1 MVKKSFAE
9 MYMEEKE
16 RLENENSQIEENG
29 VETVETVE
37 TVDTIE
43 KLKKEIEKYNRN
55 EVTNFSNVKWEKLIK
70 DKDFTEDMVIMFQMQ
85 IQLYYDDYIKTHN
98 VSDNLIRK
106 MYYEFTGH
114 FNPDILNDKTKN
126 RIFPELKEK

>member
-1 MVKKSFAE
+1 MEEKKSFAE

-16 RLENENSQIEENG
+16 DLEKENSQLEENSIDI
-29 VETVETVE
+29 
-37 TVDTIE
+37 VDTIE
-43 KLKKEIEKYNRN
+43 KLKEEIEKYNRN
-55 EVTNFSNVKWEKLIK
+55 EVANFSNVKWEELVK

-85 IQLYYDDYIKTHN
+85 IQLYYDEYIKTHN
-98 VSDNLIRK
+98 VSDGLIRK

-114 FNPDILNDKTKN
+114 FNPDMLDENTRN

>member
-1 MVKKSFAE
+1 MEEKKSFAE

-16 RLENENSQIEENG
+16 KLEKENSQLEENSIE
-29 VETVETVE
+29 V
-37 TVDTIE
+37 VDTIE

-55 EVTNFSNVKWEKLIK
+55 EVANFSNVKWEELVK

-85 IQLYYDDYIKTHN
+85 IQLYYDEYIKTHN
-98 VSDNLIRK
+98 VSDGLIRK

-114 FNPDILNDKTKN
+114 FNPDMLDENTRN

>member
-1 MVKKSFAE
+1 MEEKKSFAE

-16 RLENENSQIEENG
+16 KLGKENSQLEENSIE
-29 VETVETVE
+29 V
-37 TVDTIE
+37 VDTIE
-43 KLKKEIEKYNRN
+43 KLKKEIKKYNRN
-55 EVTNFSNVKWEKLIK
+55 EVANFSNVKWEELVK
-70 DKDFTEDMVIMFQMQ
+70 DKDFTEDMVIMFQIQ

-98 VSDNLIRK
+98 VSDGLIRK

-114 FNPDILNDKTKN
+114 FNPDMLDENTRN

>member
-1 MVKKSFAE
+1 MEEKKSFAE
-9 MYMEEKE
+9 MYMKEKE
-16 RLENENSQIEENG
+16 KLEKENLQTEESSIEII
-29 VETVETVE
+29 
-37 TVDTIE
+37 DTIE

-55 EVTNFSNVKWEKLIK
+55 EIANFSNVKWEKLVK
-70 DKDFTEDMVIMFQMQ
+70 DKDFTENMVVMFQMQ

-114 FNPDILNDKTKN
+114 FNPDILDEKTKN
-126 RIFPELKEK
+126 RIFPELKENKE

>member
-1 MVKKSFAE
+1 MEEKSFAE

-16 RLENENSQIEENG
+16 KLEKENSQLEENSIDI
-29 VETVETVE
+29 
-37 TVDTIE
+37 VDTIE

-55 EVTNFSNVKWEKLIK
+55 EVANFSNVKWEELVK

-85 IQLYYDDYIKTHN
+85 IQLYYDEYIKTHN
-98 VSDNLIRK
+98 VSDGLIRK

-114 FNPDILNDKTKN
+114 FNPDMLDEKTKN
-126 RIFPELKEK
+126 RIFPELKENKE

>member
-1 MVKKSFAE
+1 MEEKKSFAE

-16 RLENENSQIEENG
+16 ELEKENSQLEENSIDI
-29 VETVETVE
+29 
-37 TVDTIE
+37 VDTIE
-43 KLKKEIEKYNRN
+43 KLKEEIEKYNRN
-55 EVTNFSNVKWEKLIK
+55 EVANFSNVKWEELVK

-85 IQLYYDDYIKTHN
+85 IQLYYDEYIKTHN
-98 VSDNLIRK
+98 VSDGLIRK

-114 FNPDILNDKTKN
+114 FNPDMLDENTRN

>member
-1 MVKKSFAE
+1 MEEKKSFAE

-16 RLENENSQIEENG
+16 KLEKENSQLEENSI
-29 VETVETVE
+29 E

-43 KLKKEIEKYNRN
+43 KLKEEIGKYNRN
-55 EVTNFSNVKWEKLIK
+55 EVANFSNVKWEELVK

-98 VSDNLIRK
+98 VSDGLIRK
-106 MYYEFTGH
+106 MYYDFIGH
-114 FNPDILNDKTKN
+114 FNSDMLDEKTKN
-126 RIFPELKEK
+126 RIFPELKENKE

>member
-1 MVKKSFAE
+1 MEEKKSFAE
-9 MYMEEKE
+9 MYMKEKE
-16 RLENENSQIEENG
+16 KLEKENLQTEESSIEII
-29 VETVETVE
+29 
-37 TVDTIE
+37 DTIE

-55 EVTNFSNVKWEKLIK
+55 EIANFSNVKWEKLVK
-70 DKDFTEDMVIMFQMQ
+70 DKDFTEDMVVMFQMQ

-114 FNPDILNDKTKN
+114 FNPDILDEKTKN
-126 RIFPELKEK
+126 RIFPELKENKE

>member
-1 MVKKSFAE
+1 MKEKSFAE

-16 RLENENSQIEENG
+16 KLEKENSQFEENSI
-29 VETVETVE
+29 E

-43 KLKKEIEKYNRN
+43 KLKEEIEKYNRN
-55 EVTNFSNVKWEKLIK
+55 EVANFSNVKWEELVK

-85 IQLYYDDYIKTHN
+85 IQLYYDEYIKTHN
-98 VSDNLIRK
+98 VSDSLIRK
-106 MYYEFTGH
+106 MYYEFIGH
-114 FNPDILNDKTKN
+114 FNPDMLDENTRN

>member
-1 MVKKSFAE
+1 MEEKSFAE

-16 RLENENSQIEENG
+16 KLEKENSQIEENSI
-29 VETVETVE
+29 E

-43 KLKKEIEKYNRN
+43 KLKEEIEKYNRN
-55 EVTNFSNVKWEKLIK
+55 EVANFSNVKWEELVK
-70 DKDFTEDMVIMFQMQ
+70 DKDFTEDMVIMFQIQ

-98 VSDNLIRK
+98 VSDGLIRK

-114 FNPDILNDKTKN
+114 FNPDMLDEKTKN
-126 RIFPELKEK
+126 RIFPELKENKE

>member
-1 MVKKSFAE
+1 MEEKSFAE

-16 RLENENSQIEENG
+16 KLEKENLQ
-29 VETVETVE
+29 VEKDSIE

-43 KLKKEIEKYNRN
+43 KLKEEIEKYNRN
-55 EVTNFSNVKWEKLIK
+55 EIANFSNVKWEELVK
-70 DKDFTEDMVIMFQMQ
+70 DKDFTEDMVIMFQLQ

-98 VSDNLIRK
+98 VSDGLIRK

-114 FNPDILNDKTKN
+114 FNPDMLDEKTKN
-126 RIFPELKEK
+126 RVFPELKENKD

>member
-1 MVKKSFAE
+1 MEEKKSFAE
-9 MYMEEKE
+9 MYAEEKE
-16 RLENENSQIEENG
+16 KLEKENSKLEEDSIK
-29 VETVETVE
+29 

-43 KLKKEIEKYNRN
+43 KLKEEIEKYNRN
-55 EVTNFSNVKWEKLIK
+55 DVANFSNVKWEELVK

-98 VSDNLIRK
+98 VSDGLIRK

-114 FNPDILNDKTKN
+114 FNPDMLDENTRN
-126 RIFPELKEK
+126 RIFPELKENKE